1 LPWEQ
6 FFTRESVK
14 GPQPQIHMCPS
25 GLSAY
30 DVVANVM
37 AAAPHAEIRDEC

>member
-1 LPWEQ
+1 M
-6 FFTRESVK
+6 R
-14 GPQPQIHMCPS
+14 PS

-37 AAAPHAEIRDEC
+37 AAAQRAGMVRMGFTNVAEFAE